1 MKAYIIH
8 QSDLGTGYW
17 GEGMYALITE
27 KEETIHKRWCTNRAF
42 ANHDLTVGVQDILK
56 DKGVT
61 EVFSNGVVVWS
72 ESKISNKAYSDFMSA
87 NYEFERVNSDA
98 IWKQSSISNAQYVVR
113 EY

>member
-42 ANHDLTVGVQDILK
+42 ANHDLT
-56 DKGVT
+56 KGVENMLREHGVT
-61 EVFSNGVVVWS
+61 DVWSNGVLVWNEGVLS
-72 ESKISNKAYSDFMSA
+72 AVAESAFLAAD
-87 NYEFERVNSDA
+87 YEYELVEMMKEER
-98 IWKQSSISNAQYVVR
+98 K
-113 EY
+113 

>member
-42 ANHDLTVGVQDILK
+42 ANHDLT
-56 DKGVT
+56 KGVENMLREHGVT
-61 EVFSNGVVVWS
+61 DVWSNGVLVWIEGVLS
-72 ESKISNKAYSDFMSA
+72 AEAESAFLAA
-87 NYEFERVNSDA
+87 NYEYELENSDA
-98 IWKQSSISNAQYVVR
+98 R
-113 EY
+113 